1 MWLIFRE
8 FLTLFSRLIPAACSQ
23 MLLSFQRGRLVL
35 ISTFILIFQDS
46 TGVALHGSQ
55 FKSNHCLPVSQ
66 FISSSSSWQTIS
78 HSLPLGQLSS
88 HWLCLA
94 NRRFEELQNEGGV
107 QKKTQSETKRLQL
120 PEAWS
125 HFFKLSPCLMCTS
138 IFLTVQVSL

>member
-1 MWLIFRE
+1 
-8 FLTLFSRLIPAACSQ
+8 

-66 FISSSSSWQTIS
+66 FILFLTQTIL

-88 HWLCLA
+88 HWLSLS
-94 NRRFEELQNEGGV
+94 NRRFEEQQNEGGV

-120 PEAWS
+120 PEA
-125 HFFKLSPCLMCTS
+125 
-138 IFLTVQVSL
+138 